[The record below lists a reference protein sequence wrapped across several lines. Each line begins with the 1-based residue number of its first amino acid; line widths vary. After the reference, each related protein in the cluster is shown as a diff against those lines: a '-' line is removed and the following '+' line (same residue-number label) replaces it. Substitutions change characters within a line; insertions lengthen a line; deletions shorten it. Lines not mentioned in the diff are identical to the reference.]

1 MLKQAKQLTN
11 LKQTPLAKFLGVSE
25 PTLHNWESGNKHGKT
40 WPLWALE
47 KCGFTVASIKQIME
61 AIENKVVK

>member
-11 LKQTPLAKFLGVSE
+11 LKQVPLAKFLGVSE
-25 PTLHNWESGNKHGKT
+25 PTLHNWERKRS

-47 KCGFTVASIKQIME
+47 KCGFTVASIKQIIE
-61 AIENKVVK
+61 AVENKVVK